1 MERTQVDDLN
11 YALRELDE
19 LTNPPAEWVE
29 QGFCPVRADVSAIAA
44 NLLPELMFR
53 AGLALPQLAERP
65 DGGVRIWW
73 LGDGDQ
79 LTIEIGAQDA
89 SISAT
94 REVDGRKDTMF
105 RHDIRGEVGA
115 LAADE
120 LAQVRAFLG
129 GLGGPSVMAW

>member
-1 MERTQVDDLN
+1 M
-11 YALRELDE
+11 
-19 LTNPPAEWVE
+19 
-29 QGFCPVRADVSAIAA
+29 RADVSATAA
-44 NLLPELMFR
+44 NLLPELIFR

-79 LTIEIGAQDA
+79 LTIEIDAQDA

-105 RHDIRGEVGA
+105 HHDIRGEVGA

-120 LAQVRAFLG
+120 LAQVRAFLE
-129 GLGGPSVMAW
+129 GLGGPSVVVW